1 VLHGSFPDA
10 SGAIQR
16 AHGRESGP
24 LLSGWSASGFPAVGQ
39 QVAQDSVPDRTTACV
54 LLSVTSEA

>member
-1 VLHGSFPDA
+1 MDPFPMPA
-10 SGAIQR
+10 VPFSERMG
-16 AHGRESGP
+16 ESGP

-39 QVAQDSVPDRTTACV
+39 PVALDSVPGRTTACV